1 MERSATGIAPYRES
15 ERLVI
20 LDFLRG
26 LALFGILIVNMSFY
40 NSPIFSQSG
49 GLSLWTDT
57 PNQVTRMFIWFFFE
71 SKFYPLFSLLFGI
84 GFYLFMQKAE
94 ESMRELTF
102 RYRIRLAYLLLFGL
116 LHVFL
121 LWHGDIL
128 VVYAIFGFVMT
139 WFRKSSNKTLIVT
152 SVVFLLIPVMLTAAV
167 VALIELAK
175 MLPEAAVEIE
185 SGFAGQQEY
194 IKERISM
201 ALTTYSEGSYAEIFR
216 MRLNE
221 YSFVLGGVIFMFP
234 NIISFFLIGIY
245 MGRNRVFADPGTRL
259 RRLRKLFLWSLP
271 VALAFNAIYLYY
283 ASLGS
288 FTTPDINLLL
298 MITGAIFGGAS
309 MMFVYLYLFTLM
321 FHKGVFGRLGR
332 VISTA
337 GRMAFTNYLTQT
349 IICTTIFYSYGFGL
363 YGKVNYWQGV
373 IIAIMLFTIQ
383 LIWSHYWLKRFRFG
397 PFEWLWRT
405 LTYGKRQPM
414 R

>member
-26 LALFGILIVNMSFY
+26 MALFGILIVNMSFY
-40 NSPIFSQSG
+40 NSPIFAQSG

-94 ESMRELTF
+94 ESMRELTS

-271 VALAFNAIYLYY
+271 AALVFNAIYLYY

-373 IIAIMLFTIQ
+373 IIAIMLYTIQ

>member
-57 PNQVTRMFIWFFFE
+57 SNQVTRMFIWFFFE

-185 SGFAGQQEY
+185 SGFADQQEY

-245 MGRNRVFADPGTRL
+245 MGRNRFFADPGTGL

>member
-26 LALFGILIVNMSFY
+26 MALFGILIVNMSFY

-57 PNQVTRMFIWFFFE
+57 SNQVTRMFIWFFFE

-94 ESMRELTF
+94 ESMRELTS

-271 VALAFNAIYLYY
+271 AALVFNAIYLYY
-283 ASLGS
+283 ASSGS

>member
-57 PNQVTRMFIWFFFE
+57 SNQVTRMFIWFFFE

-185 SGFAGQQEY
+185 SGFADQQEY

-373 IIAIMLFTIQ
+373 IIAIMLYTIQ